1 MGDNFKE
8 ASRWLKQAE
17 RDLKGAMNSSSAHN
31 FEWAC
36 FSIAAICL
44 KSLEGFYTSTDIGLY

>member
-31 FEWAC
+31 FEWAY
-36 FSIAAICL
+36 FQSQQSA
-44 KSLEGFYTSTDIGLY
+44 